1 MMKKLGSFVGLVCLL
16 LLCFPAYAHAQG
28 KGKLDIVG
36 KFVAGDTVCNVA
48 TFLEGTDRVG
58 LIGIQGG
65 LRISVA
71 FTSADWGSFVN
82 LWNSA
87 RQSQAASWKPVGTFK
102 ETGTTDPSLLTVT
115 AGPGVQ
121 FTIMESTGTMSFVL
135 QPAEFDRFDQ
145 SVRKVTAF
153 LSATSSLRTR
163 PRGEMWAL
171 STVRAPLPQFA
182 VGTR

>member
-1 MMKKLGSFVGLVCLL
+1 MKKLGSFAGLVCLL
-16 LLCFPAYAHAQG
+16 LLCFPVYAHAQG

-48 TFLEGTDRVG
+48 TFLEGADRVG
-58 LIGIQGG
+58 LVGIKGG

-71 FTSADWGSFVN
+71 FTSADWGAFVN

-87 RQSQAASWKPVGTFK
+87 RQSQSASWKLVGTFK

-135 QPAEFDRFDQ
+135 QPGEFDRFDQ
-145 SVRKVTAF
+145 SVRQVTAF
-153 LSATSSLRTR
+153 LSATSSVRTQ

-171 STVRAPLPQFA
+171 STVRAPLPQFVA
-182 VGTR
+182 GVR

>member
-1 MMKKLGSFVGLVCLL
+1 MKKPGSFAGLVYLL
-16 LLCFPAYAHAQG
+16 MLCFPLLAHAQG
-28 KGKLDIVG
+28 KGKLDVVG
-36 KFVAGDTVCNVA
+36 KFVAGNTECNVA

-58 LIGIQGG
+58 LIGIKGG

-71 FTSADWGSFVN
+71 FTSADWSSFVN

-87 RQSQAASWKPVGTFK
+87 RQSQAASWKLVGTFK

-135 QPAEFDRFDQ
+135 QPGEFERFDQ
-145 SVRKVTAF
+145 SVRQVTAF
-153 LSATSSLRTR
+153 LSATSSLRTQ
-163 PRGEMWAL
+163 PRDETWAL
-171 STVRAPLPQFA
+171 SYGREALPRFA
-182 VGTR
+182 GAR